1 MTLRHHREAAGL
13 SQQALAELVGV
24 SRQAYGAIEAGRATP
39 GVDVALA
46 LARALSTTVEALFA
60 SGPTSPLVAVAL
72 AALTPGVRV
81 SLARVGERVV
91 AVPIPATTP
100 MCAADGWCRDG
111 GPSGAT
117 VQVEPFSDD
126 AAAQSASRVVVA
138 GCALGLGVIADRL
151 NASGAGRF
159 LWWPTSNAG
168 ARALLAQ
175 GLVHL
180 ASSHQHDADVVDSG
194 ASRPNG
200 VDDSNAWAE
209 PRRLNPAVTLG
220 RWELGCATRPDD
232 TRVRHGDDLRNA
244 ALRVVHREAGA
255 GAEQLLR
262 RLTGDHVTPQG
273 PVVTGHLDVARAV
286 AFGAA
291 DVGICARDAAT
302 SLGLRFVPVQEERV
316 VVHRR
321 PGPTDERVVRFLDA
335 VASRAVRRELDALGY
350 DTRDSGVGTAA

>member
-1 MTLRHHREAAGL
+1 MTLRQHRETAGL
-13 SQQALAELVGV
+13 SQQALAAQVGL
-24 SRQAYGAIEAGRATP
+24 SRQAYGAIESGRATP

-46 LARALSTTVEALFA
+46 LARTLSTTVEALFA
-60 SGPTSPLVAVAL
+60 SGPPAPLAAVAL
-72 AALTPGVRV
+72 AELTPGARV
-81 SLARVGERVV
+81 TLARVSDRVV

-100 MCAADGWCRDG
+100 TCAADGRCHDG
-111 GPSGAT
+111 GAAGAT
-117 VQVEPFSDD
+117 VLVELFSDD
-126 AAAQSASRVVVA
+126 AVARSATRVVVA

-159 LWWPTSNAG
+159 VWWPTSNAG
-168 ARALLAQ
+168 AHALLSQ

-180 ASSHQHDADVVDSG
+180 ASSHQQDAD
-194 ASRPNG
+194 G
-200 VDDSNAWAE
+200 VD
-209 PRRLNPAVTLG
+209 PGVTLG

-232 TRVRHGDDLRNA
+232 TRVRHADDLRSP
-244 ALRVVHREAGA
+244 ALRLVHREAGA

-262 RLTGDHVTPQG
+262 RLTADAPTGQG
-273 PVVTGHLDVARAV
+273 PIVTGHLDVARAV

-316 VVHRR
+316 VVQCR
-321 PGPTDERVVRFLDA
+321 PGPTDERVARFLDA
-335 VASRAVRRELDALGY
+335 VTSRAVRRELDALGY

>member
-1 MTLRHHREAAGL
+1 MTLRQHREAAGL
-13 SQQALAELVGV
+13 SQQALADQIGL

-60 SGPTSPLVAVAL
+60 GGPAAPLTAVAL
-72 AALTPGVRV
+72 ATLPPGARV
-81 SLARVGERVV
+81 TLARVGDRVV
-91 AVPIPATTP
+91 AVPIPAATP
-100 MCAADGWCRDG
+100 TRAADGWCREG
-111 GPSGAT
+111 GTVGAT
-117 VQVEPFSDD
+117 VPIEPFSDD
-126 AAAQSASRVVVA
+126 AAAQSATRVVVA

-159 LWWPTSNAG
+159 LWWPTSNAD

-180 ASSHQHDADVVDSG
+180 ASSHQRDADVVE
-194 ASRPNG
+194 PG
-200 VDDSNAWAE
+200 V
-209 PRRLNPAVTLG
+209 TIG

-232 TRVRHGDDLRNA
+232 TRVRHGDDLRSP
-244 ALRVVHREAGA
+244 ALRLVHREAGA
-255 GAEQLLR
+255 GAERLLR
-262 RLTGDHVTPQG
+262 RLTGDDVTPQG

-291 DVGICARDAAT
+291 DVGICTRDAAT

-316 VVHRR
+316 VVHRP
-321 PGPTDERVVRFLDA
+321 PGPTDERVARFLDA
-335 VASRAVRRELDALGY
+335 VASRTIRRELDALGY